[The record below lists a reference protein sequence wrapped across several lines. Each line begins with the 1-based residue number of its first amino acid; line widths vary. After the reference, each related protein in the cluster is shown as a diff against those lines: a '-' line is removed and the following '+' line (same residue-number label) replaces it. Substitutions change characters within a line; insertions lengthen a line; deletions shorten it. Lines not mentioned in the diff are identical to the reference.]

1 MFNEISITMKK
12 VIFAIVAGVMS
23 VGAVNVASAQRVDAS
38 TSIAQDQAD
47 EKVKIKVEEL
57 PDAIKTALASDSYKG
72 WSADAAFYNKT
83 KDNYEVQVKKG
94 TETKTLKF
102 SKDGNIIE

>member
-1 MFNEISITMKK
+1 MKK

-23 VGAVNVASAQRVDAS
+23 FGAVSAATAQRLTTPVS
-38 TSIAQDQAD
+38 QDQAD

>member
-1 MFNEISITMKK
+1 MKK
-12 VIFAIVAGVMS
+12 VIFAIVAGVIS
-23 VGAVNVASAQRVDAS
+23 LSAVNAQRVMSPDVQVS
-38 TSIAQDQAD
+38 QDQAD

-57 PDAIKTALASDSYKG
+57 PDAIKNALESDSYKG
-72 WSADAAFYNKT
+72 WSAEAAYYNKT

>member
-1 MFNEISITMKK
+1 MKK

-23 VGAVNVASAQRVDAS
+23 FGAVSVASAQRLDAPVS
-38 TSIAQDQAD
+38 QDQAD

>member
-1 MFNEISITMKK
+1 MKK

-23 VGAVNVASAQRVDAS
+23 VGAVSVASAQRVDAATTTS
-38 TSIAQDQAD
+38 TSQDQAD

-57 PDAIKTALASDSYKG
+57 PDAVKTALASDSYKG

-102 SKDGNIIE
+102 SKEGSIIE

>member
-1 MFNEISITMKK
+1 MKK

-23 VGAVNVASAQRVDAS
+23 FSAVNVASAQRVTTPVS
-38 TSIAQDQAD
+38 QDQAD

-57 PDAIKTALASDSYKG
+57 PDAIKNALASDSYKG

-102 SKDGNIIE
+102 SKDGSIIE

>member
-1 MFNEISITMKK
+1 MKK

-23 VGAVNVASAQRVDAS
+23 FGAVNVVSAQRV
-38 TSIAQDQAD
+38 TTPVAQDQAD

-57 PDAIKTALASDSYKG
+57 PDAVKTALASDSYKG